1 MRRAVAFSPP
11 RTTVLAALR
20 RLSLAIRATG
30 VRAPKWGKVRTV
42 PLPRDV
48 LAELAQA
55 RAAANGRLVFPGDG
69 SLAGGFRSRHRIAKA
84 IGRAAERGGLNKHVH
99 PHMLRH
105 TYASHL
111 VMRGVNLRVVQELLG
126 HATLEMTMRYAHLSP
141 DHKAEAVQVLAD
153 PPPRGDLSRPGAAD
167 ARVRRPRTGRRW
179 AGYGPHNQFGQPG
192 HPGRPNSGGGAGSRT
207 RVRKPSEAASTCVVS
222 WTWVSG
228 GARPRTGDRHPE
240 HRSSHRTVG
249 APRAASPCADGVA
262 LLGLLAQPRDRA

>member
-192 HPGRPNSGGGAGSRT
+192 HPGRPNSGGGAGSRKLRFILRQTVCRRPPATQTQTPYQSRVDTKRHT
-207 RVRKPSEAASTCVVS
+207 RRFMDMQHSYVK
-222 WTWVSG
+222 
-228 GARPRTGDRHPE
+228 
-240 HRSSHRTVG
+240 
-249 APRAASPCADGVA
+249 VA
-262 LLGLLAQPRDRA
+262 